1 LGALATAA
9 LVALGFLNRQNAV
22 YDSTL
27 SELESKRNAITK
39 AKYRIVAP
47 KLVETY
53 EAYSTLK
60 SFRERVEK
68 SGDILEGVFEEDPSE
83 EFEKCSKELRTAL
96 VEWVSWTTR
105 LARERR
111 KLRWA
116 GYFNGIGICSAI
128 GVAAVAMANLDPM
141 VGQVSGILM
150 LTTFI
155 LQLVLIH
162 LHIRSRHQIKDEW
175 DHLTVKRGLFQ
186 IDTKSQNQASG

>member
-1 LGALATAA
+1 MGALATAA
-9 LVALGFLNRQNAV
+9 LVALGFLNRQTAV

-27 SELESKRNAITK
+27 SKLESKRNAITK
-39 AKYRIVAP
+39 AKYSIVAP

-53 EAYSTLK
+53 EAYSTLRA
-60 SFRERVEK
+60 FRERVEK

-96 VEWVSWTTR
+96 DEWVSWTTR

-116 GYFNGIGICSAI
+116 GYFNGISIGSAI
-128 GVAAVAMANLDPM
+128 GIAAVAMANLDPM
-141 VGQVSGILM
+141 VGQVLGILM

-175 DHLTVKRGLFQ
+175 DQLSVKRGLFQ
-186 IDTKSQNQASG
+186 IDTKNQNQASG